1 MPIAS
6 LASFASLRGRS
17 ALVCFALLAGI
28 GFASAAA
35 ASPNV
40 TEVVLRFRDA
50 PIAAEPA
57 AAPSAAEFGV
67 IGRTLRTGVAHW
79 KPTLDGGF
87 RITLAPSM
95 PFEAARD
102 AVNRLRMDESVLY
115 ASIAATDA
123 PTPASTLSDRKGGAA
138 EPPLQRLIVRYR
150 DSKLAAD
157 AAADRPLAAT
167 QLDAIAAIAG
177 QPVAHER
184 AIAWTNA
191 QIVRLFSPLPREQ
204 AEALAQRIAQQP
216 DVLWAQPDYVYR
228 IAFTPNDPL
237 YNMPPSNVQWHYFEA
252 VGGVNLPAAWD
263 KTRGW
268 SGIRTAVGDTGAL
281 FGHPD
286 LTGRWIGG
294 YDFIVSFGSVD
305 SNDGNNRDPDASDPG
320 DWITANQCG
329 FPHPPQNSSW
339 HGTHVSGT
347 IGATSNNGI
356 GVAGVNHFSR
366 IVPVRM
372 LGMCGGFSS
381 DIADG
386 LFWASG
392 GAVSGVPANPH
403 PAKVI
408 NLSLGGFSPGQTC
421 GNLEQ
426 IAINGA
432 TTNGTTVVISA
443 GNDNVDASFSSPGN
457 CAGVITV
464 ASIGRSGQR
473 AGYSNHDVNDG
484 SPIQVEIAAP
494 GGAMS
499 DGQLGVLSTLNMGT
513 TTPTTHN
520 YVQYQG
526 TSMAAPHV
534 TGVVS
539 LLYSLKPTLTP
550 GQALSTITSTARA
563 FPTGTPQNRD
573 CTSSIGSAIG
583 TTRYCGAGIID
594 ADAALTQ
601 LLNTGG
607 PGGTP
612 LTLATASLASS
623 LNPSNSGQSVT
634 FTATVTGT
642 LPSGT
647 VKFSDG
653 DTTLASCGAVALTGA
668 GNSRTAQCTTS
679 ALTPGLHPILASYS
693 GSTTNTPVDSNVVF
707 QQVNVVGSQTT
718 TTALSSSLNPSTP
731 GASVTFTA
739 TVTGQTTAPTGNVG
753 FTADGV
759 TISGCATRPLT
770 PGGGTQSTAT
780 CTTTGL
786 AAGQRTIVASYAGT
800 ASHLASVSPDF
811 IQSVTMANACAGFN
825 DVLNTSS
832 FCDNLQ
838 WLVNRVITGGCAVGA
853 YCPNN
858 SVIRL
863 AMAAFQNRE
872 GLALTPIDLPVAEE
886 DTAPNLSTAQALC
899 ITGSYAVTGF
909 PRRAFLRG
917 RANPYSASTTSDYSI
932 EHVFSTNGGATWQAV
947 PGSMVFQSL
956 TGGLTPPD
964 DKTVTLYGVVD
975 LNVGS
980 TYVFAQ
986 RVARTGGTANPGYYC
1001 AQFVQIGNRNGAA
1014 PPF

>member
-1 MPIAS
+1 M
-6 LASFASLRGRS
+6 
-17 ALVCFALLAGI
+17 
-28 GFASAAA
+28 
-35 ASPNV
+35 
-40 TEVVLRFRDA
+40 
-50 PIAAEPA
+50 
-57 AAPSAAEFGV
+57 
-67 IGRTLRTGVAHW
+67 
-79 KPTLDGGF
+79 
-87 RITLAPSM
+87 
-95 PFEAARD
+95 
-102 AVNRLRMDESVLY
+102 
-115 ASIAATDA
+115 
-123 PTPASTLSDRKGGAA
+123 
-138 EPPLQRLIVRYR
+138 
-150 DSKLAAD
+150 
-157 AAADRPLAAT
+157 
-167 QLDAIAAIAG
+167 
-177 QPVAHER
+177 
-184 AIAWTNA
+184 
-191 QIVRLFSPLPREQ
+191 
-204 AEALAQRIAQQP
+204 
-216 DVLWAQPDYVYR
+216 
-228 IAFTPNDPL
+228 
-237 YNMPPSNVQWHYFEA
+237 
-252 VGGVNLPAAWD
+252 
-263 KTRGW
+263 
-268 SGIRTAVGDTGAL
+268 
-281 FGHPD
+281 
-286 LTGRWIGG
+286 
-294 YDFIVSFGSVD
+294 
-305 SNDGNNRDPDASDPG
+305 
-320 DWITANQCG
+320 
-329 FPHPPQNSSW
+329 
-339 HGTHVSGT
+339 
-347 IGATSNNGI
+347 
-356 GVAGVNHFSR
+356 
-366 IVPVRM
+366 
-372 LGMCGGFSS
+372 
-381 DIADG
+381 
-386 LFWASG
+386 
-392 GAVSGVPANPH
+392 
-403 PAKVI
+403 
-408 NLSLGGFSPGQTC
+408 
-421 GNLEQ
+421 
-426 IAINGA
+426 
-432 TTNGTTVVISA
+432 
-443 GNDNVDASFSSPGN
+443 
-457 CAGVITV
+457 
-464 ASIGRSGQR
+464 
-473 AGYSNHDVNDG
+473 
-484 SPIQVEIAAP
+484 
-494 GGAMS
+494 
-499 DGQLGVLSTLNMGT
+499 
-513 TTPTTHN
+513 
-520 YVQYQG
+520 
-526 TSMAAPHV
+526 
-534 TGVVS
+534 
-539 LLYSLKPTLTP
+539 
-550 GQALSTITSTARA
+550 
-563 FPTGTPQNRD
+563 
-573 CTSSIGSAIG
+573 
-583 TTRYCGAGIID
+583 
-594 ADAALTQ
+594 
-601 LLNTGG
+601 
-607 PGGTP
+607 
-612 LTLATASLASS
+612 
-623 LNPSNSGQSVT
+623 
-634 FTATVTGT
+634 
-642 LPSGT
+642 PSGT

-679 ALTPGLHPILASYS
+679 ALTPGLHPILASYN